1 MMEKIS
7 VVIITFNEENKLARC
22 IESVKPVAD
31 EIIVLD
37 SFSTDDTVKI
47 SRDAGALV
55 YQQTFH
61 GYKEQKNAALKFA
74 SYNYILSIDAD
85 ESLSVEL
92 INSILIAKEKFMCSA
107 YTMNRCNF
115 FSGRFIRH
123 GLWYPDKKIRLFD
136 KNIAH
141 WGGMNPHDKI
151 VLSDNATI
159 CHLEGDLFHYS
170 FGNIHEYIKRNDEI
184 STIAARSLYKS
195 GQRSGIKIL
204 VNPVWRFVKSYLIRR
219 GFLDGYPG
227 FIIAKNTAAQAY
239 LKYKK
244 LNKLNRERKSR
255 LEEPVAVSLTD
266 K

>member
-1 MMEKIS
+1 MEKIS
-7 VVIITFNEENKLARC
+7 VVIITFNEESKLRRC

-37 SFSTDDTVKI
+37 SFSNDKTVVLAR
-47 SRDAGALV
+47 SAGAKV
-55 YQQTFH
+55 YQQSFH
-61 GYKEQKNAALKFA
+61 GYKEQKNSALQFA

-85 ESLSVEL
+85 EALSVEL
-92 INSILIAKEKFMCSA
+92 IGSILTAKEKFTYSA

-115 FSGRFIRH
+115 FSGRFIKH

-136 KNIAH
+136 KRMAS

-151 VLSDNATI
+151 LLPGRATI

-170 FGNIHEYIKRNDEI
+170 FNNISEYVKRNEEI
-184 STIAARSLYKS
+184 SSIAAASLYKM
-195 GQRSGIKIL
+195 GKRSGLKI
-204 VNPVWRFVKSYLIRR
+204 VINPIWRFIKSYFIKK

-239 LKYKK
+239 MKYKK
-244 LNKLNRERKSR
+244 LNKLNRTAENNS
-255 LEEPVAVSLTD
+255 EEPVSISLAD

>member
-1 MMEKIS
+1 MEKIS
-7 VVIITFNEENKLARC
+7 AVIITFNEESKLARC

-47 SRDAGALV
+47 ALKSGAIV
-55 YQQTFH
+55 HQQTFH
-61 GYKEQKNAALKFA
+61 GYKEQKNAALQFA
-74 SYNYILSIDAD
+74 THDYILSIDAD
-85 ESLSVEL
+85 EILSVEL
-92 INSILIAKEKFMCSA
+92 IHSILISKEKFACRA

-136 KNIAH
+136 KRIAY

-151 VLSDNATI
+151 ILPENVNV
-159 CHLEGDLFHYS
+159 CHLEGDIFHYS
-170 FGNIHEYIKRNDEI
+170 FGSVKEYIKRNDEI
-184 STIAARSLYKS
+184 SSIAATSLYRS
-195 GQRSGIKIL
+195 GHRSGIKIL
-204 VNPVWRFVKSYLIRR
+204 VNPVWRFIKSYFIKR

-227 FIIAKNTAAQAY
+227 FIIAKNIAAQAY
-239 LKYKK
+239 MKYKK
-244 LNKLNRERKSR
+244 LNKLNKKRKAV
-255 LEEPVAVSLTD
+255 LEEPVSVSLTD

>member
-1 MMEKIS
+1 MEKIS
-7 VVIITFNEENKLARC
+7 VVIITFNEEGKLIRC

-37 SFSTDDTVKI
+37 SFSTDNTVKI
-47 SRDAGALV
+47 ARRAGATV

-61 GYKEQKNAALKFA
+61 GYKEQKNAALQFA
-74 SYNYILSIDAD
+74 SNNYILSIDAD
-85 ESLSVEL
+85 EALSVEL
-92 INSILIAKEKFMCSA
+92 INSILTAKEKFNCSA

-136 KNIAH
+136 KRMAS

-151 VLSDNATI
+151 ILPGRATI

-170 FGNIHEYIKRNDEI
+170 FSNINEYNKRNDEI
-184 STIAARSLYKS
+184 STIAARSLYNS
-195 GQRSGIKIL
+195 GHRSGIKVLI
-204 VNPVWRFVKSYLIRR
+204 NPVWRFIKSYFIKK

-239 LKYKK
+239 MKYKK
-244 LNKLNRERKSR
+244 LNKLNRKATNN
-255 LEEPVAVSLTD
+255 LEEPVSVSLTD

>member
-1 MMEKIS
+1 MEKIS
-7 VVIITFNEENKLARC
+7 VVIITFNEESKLRRC

-37 SFSTDDTVKI
+37 SFSNDKTVVLAR
-47 SRDAGALV
+47 SAGAKV
-55 YQQTFH
+55 YQQSFH
-61 GYKEQKNAALKFA
+61 GYKEQKNAALQFA

-85 ESLSVEL
+85 EALSVEL
-92 INSILIAKEKFMCSA
+92 INSILTAKEKFTYSA

-136 KNIAH
+136 KRMAS

-151 VLSDNATI
+151 LLPGRATI
-159 CHLEGDLFHYS
+159 SHLEGDLFHYS
-170 FGNIHEYIKRNDEI
+170 FSTINEYIKRNDEI
-184 STIAARSLYKS
+184 SSIAAESLYKM
-195 GQRSGIKIL
+195 GKRSGLKIL
-204 VNPVWRFVKSYLIRR
+204 INPVWRFIKSYFIKK

-239 LKYKK
+239 MKYKK
-244 LNKLNRERKSR
+244 LNKLNRTAETN
-255 LEEPVAVSLTD
+255 LEEPVSISLTD

>member
-1 MMEKIS
+1 MEKIS
-7 VVIITFNEENKLARC
+7 AVIITFNEESKIRRC

-37 SFSTDDTVKI
+37 SFSTDNTVAFAR
-47 SRDAGALV
+47 SAGAV
-55 YQQTFH
+55 VHQQSFR
-61 GYKEQKNAALKFA
+61 GYKEQKNAALLLA

-85 ESLSVEL
+85 EVLSVEL
-92 INSILIAKEKFMCSA
+92 INSILVAKERFLYSA
-107 YTMNRCNF
+107 YTMNRCNY

-136 KNIAH
+136 KRMAS

-151 VLSDNATI
+151 LLPGRATI
-159 CHLEGDLFHYS
+159 NHLEGDLFHYS
-170 FGNIHEYIKRNDEI
+170 FSSIEEYEKRNDEI
-184 STIAARSLYKS
+184 SSIAAESLYKM
-195 GQRSGIKIL
+195 GKKSGIRIL
-204 VNPVWRFVKSYLIRR
+204 INPVWRFIKSYFLKK

-227 FIIAKNTAAQAY
+227 YIIARNTAAQAY

-244 LNKLNRERKSR
+244 LNKLNRSVENGLK
-255 LEEPVAVSLTD
+255 EPVSISLTD